1 MIVVFFVSKTMM
13 ILYSQMTH
21 LQKISLVIEL
31 RKDRLKLLD
40 ESKKKRAK
48 KGKRKTRKKKE
59 LQFSSPLLKDL
70 FNNMD
75 KESLKFL
82 TGKG

>member
-1 MIVVFFVSKTMM
+1 M
-13 ILYSQMTH
+13 ILYSEMTKF
-21 LQKISLVIEL
+21 QNISLVIQL
-31 RKDRLKLLD
+31 RKDRLKLLE

-59 LQFSSPLLKDL
+59 LQFASPLLKEM

-82 TGKG
+82 IGK